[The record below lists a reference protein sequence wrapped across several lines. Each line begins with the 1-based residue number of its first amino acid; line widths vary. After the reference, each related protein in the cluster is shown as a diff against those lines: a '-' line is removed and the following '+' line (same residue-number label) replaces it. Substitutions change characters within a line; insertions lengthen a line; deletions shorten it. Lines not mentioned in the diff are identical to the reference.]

1 MDGEGLS
8 NVGSDEEDEE
18 DEEDEYE
25 LEFKQTTRRAES

>member
-8 NVGSDEEDEE
+8 NVGSDEE